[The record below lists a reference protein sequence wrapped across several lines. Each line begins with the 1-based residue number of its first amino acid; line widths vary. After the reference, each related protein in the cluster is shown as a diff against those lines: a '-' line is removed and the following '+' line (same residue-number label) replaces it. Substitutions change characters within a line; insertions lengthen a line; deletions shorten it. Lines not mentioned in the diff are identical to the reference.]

1 MKEVMKLRHKLINIQ
16 IILFFLVGVP
26 NNSWAQ
32 LQRLAA
38 ESGRYDFSHFSSEA
52 VYQLGG
58 NWTFFPNRIVEPRE
72 FLQSPLTTLQSA
84 KEIAIGIGFTDGP
97 DPVMK
102 SAIGF
107 GTYLVRLDHLPAA
120 ELALSG
126 WTAFTSGRLYFF
138 GEDGIGADKPLHDLG
153 RFSPEPKDNL
163 PQMVKSGVTPIKS
176 NGQQSYYLLIQIG
189 NFHHTWGGL
198 WIAPNLGSYASVS
211 ADYTKNQEIN
221 FWLIG
226 ITTFVSIYSF
236 ALFLRR
242 REDTASLWLSLYS
255 LERTC
260 RTFWYTNNGTDWLNN
275 LKWSYELNYKLQWF
289 FWLPSVVLIIGF
301 LRASFPKQMKRWFLP
316 FVAAFSGIPY
326 VLVLFTPVLNH
337 YDIIKPLY
345 SLGNPLVGSIYIWIV
360 HRALRDR
367 VEGANWLLVGML
379 AMVLSGIVDILF
391 SVGFVVFN
399 FNNVSG
405 IGMAAFLVCQ
415 TQIIAQRFSHAF
427 RKAEYLSAE
436 LRKEVDRQTRD
447 IKSILDTIK
456 QGIFSVHAVED
467 RIDPQY
473 SLHLTEIVG
482 SEDVGTRNL
491 KSLILEKS
499 SLDSDQRA
507 QILSCLDASF
517 GENVIN
523 FELNQA
529 NLVREFTYQPVK
541 GTEKILEVDWTPMLD
556 SQSQVEKV
564 LVNLRD
570 VTEVRQLQLRAAQHE
585 EDLKILIELIQIPE
599 DRFHRFLHKTKEYLK
614 QNRELVLQ
622 FEESRPDVIK
632 QLFVNIHT
640 IKGTAR
646 TYLLR
651 SISSATHEVEEYY
664 HLLAQGQNVWNKT
677 VLLADISRIE
687 ELIERYRSVGEEK
700 LGWQLTERLIKM
712 SSSTLESVLASL
724 NEIASEHLNPHQTS
738 LVKSVRSLLFSVGF
752 VSIQDVIDEACRGLD
767 SVARD
772 LEKLKPRFD
781 VELPLVVMRDQGV
794 NLMHGI
800 LVHLLRNSMD
810 HGIERPAQRLLV
822 GKQEA
827 GIIYVHAVIRDKRL
841 HIEYGDD
848 GGGLN
853 IEAIKQKAISRNL
866 IKSDA
871 PMTPQSIANL
881 IFEAG
886 LSTKSTVSDISGRG
900 VGLDAVKRYL
910 EEAGGSI
917 SIVLAKVEDVQQV
930 PFRFVL
936 EIPDAYFIPVEP
948 NEKSKA
954 S

>member
-1 MKEVMKLRHKLINIQ
+1 
-16 IILFFLVGVP
+16 
-26 NNSWAQ
+26 
-32 LQRLAA
+32 
-38 ESGRYDFSHFSSEA
+38 
-52 VYQLGG
+52 
-58 NWTFFPNRIVEPRE
+58 
-72 FLQSPLTTLQSA
+72 
-84 KEIAIGIGFTDGP
+84 
-97 DPVMK
+97 
-102 SAIGF
+102 
-107 GTYLVRLDHLPAA
+107 
-120 ELALSG
+120 
-126 WTAFTSGRLYFF
+126 
-138 GEDGIGADKPLHDLG
+138 
-153 RFSPEPKDNL
+153 
-163 PQMVKSGVTPIKS
+163 
-176 NGQQSYYLLIQIG
+176 
-189 NFHHTWGGL
+189 
-198 WIAPNLGSYASVS
+198 
-211 ADYTKNQEIN
+211 
-221 FWLIG
+221 
-226 ITTFVSIYSF
+226 
-236 ALFLRR
+236 
-242 REDTASLWLSLYS
+242 
-255 LERTC
+255 
-260 RTFWYTNNGTDWLNN
+260 
-275 LKWSYELNYKLQWF
+275 
-289 FWLPSVVLIIGF
+289 
-301 LRASFPKQMKRWFLP
+301 
-316 FVAAFSGIPY
+316 
-326 VLVLFTPVLNH
+326 
-337 YDIIKPLY
+337 
-345 SLGNPLVGSIYIWIV
+345 
-360 HRALRDR
+360 
-367 VEGANWLLVGML
+367 
-379 AMVLSGIVDILF
+379 
-391 SVGFVVFN
+391 
-399 FNNVSG
+399 
-405 IGMAAFLVCQ
+405 
-415 TQIIAQRFSHAF
+415 
-427 RKAEYLSAE
+427 
-436 LRKEVDRQTRD
+436 
-447 IKSILDTIK
+447 
-456 QGIFSVHAVED
+456 
-467 RIDPQY
+467 
-473 SLHLTEIVG
+473 
-482 SEDVGTRNL
+482 
-491 KSLILEKS
+491 
-499 SLDSDQRA
+499 
-507 QILSCLDASF
+507 
-517 GENVIN
+517 
-523 FELNQA
+523 
-529 NLVREFTYQPVK
+529 
-541 GTEKILEVDWTPMLD
+541 
-556 SQSQVEKV
+556 VEKV